1 MKLIRVRVVILICWL
16 AVFYSLERLLESI
29 NESRFTYT
37 IALIMVLVALLIPHV
52 TKLRIWL
59 LLAIAIPPMVIYKVL
74 SGSLATRF
82 SIPIVFM
89 EICFISLATLLA
101 LWINSAIEEFENS
114 IEKITMGSHVNSSEA
129 EAEGQA
135 LLYREVRRA
144 RNHQRPLTLMKV
156 EIDENSIEIVLDRMV
171 QEAQQIMKKQYA
183 LSNVSKT
190 LCDKLEDSDIIVQKK
205 DYFLIILPETK
216 PENIP
221 GLIDRLQKQ
230 VSEKVGVNLKIG
242 TASLPRD
249 GLTLEGL
256 LNKASLDL
264 QAGLSKE
271 QLIDVEQLF
280 VKRNSFKIK

>member
-1 MKLIRVRVVILICWL
+1 MKLIRIRVVLLVCWL
-16 AVFYSLERLLESI
+16 AVFYSLERLLESL

-37 IALIMVLVALLIPHV
+37 IALIMVMIALIVPRISKIPKWLI
-52 TKLRIWL
+52 
-59 LLAIAIPPMVIYKVL
+59 IAAPIPPMLIYKGIMGTLVQ
-74 SGSLATRF
+74 GF
-82 SIPIVFM
+82 SVPIVFM
-89 EICFISLATLLA
+89 EVCFISLATLLA
-101 LWINSAIEEFENS
+101 VWVNKAINEFESS
-114 IEKITMGSHVNSSEA
+114 IEHITIGNHDKLPVSDS
-129 EAEGQA
+129 EGQA

-156 EIDENSIEIVLDRMV
+156 EVDEKSIDIALDRMV
-171 QEAQQIMKKQYA
+171 QEVQKVMRKQYA

-205 DYFLIILPETK
+205 DYFLIVLPETK

-221 GLIDRLQKQ
+221 GVIDRLRKQ

-256 LNKASLDL
+256 LDKASL
-264 QAGLSKE
+264 GLE
-271 QLIDVEQLF
+271 TDVEPDTLYEMDRF
-280 VKRNSFKIK
+280 FIKHNSL

>member
-1 MKLIRVRVVILICWL
+1 MKLIRIRVVLLVCWL
-16 AVFYSLERLLESI
+16 AVFYSLERLLESL

-37 IALIMVLVALLIPHV
+37 IALIMVMIALIVPRLSKIPKWLIIVAP
-52 TKLRIWL
+52 
-59 LLAIAIPPMVIYKVL
+59 IPPMLIYKGITGTLVQ
-74 SGSLATRF
+74 GF
-82 SIPIVFM
+82 SIPIIFM
-89 EICFISLATLLA
+89 EVCFISLATLLA
-101 LWINSAIEEFENS
+101 VWVNKAIHEFESS
-114 IEKITMGSHVNSSEA
+114 IEHITIGNHDKLPVSDS
-129 EAEGQA
+129 EGQA

-156 EIDENSIEIVLDRMV
+156 EVDEKSIEIALDRLV
-171 QEAQQIMKKQYA
+171 QEAQKLMKKQYA

-205 DYFLIILPETK
+205 DIFLIILPETK

-221 GLIDRLQKQ
+221 GVIDRLRKQ

-256 LNKASLDL
+256 LEKAHMDL
-264 QAGLSKE
+264 E
-271 QLIDVEQLF
+271 TDVEPDTLYEIDRLF
-280 VKRNSFKIK
+280 IKHNSL

>member
-1 MKLIRVRVVILICWL
+1 MKIIRVRVVVLICWL
-16 AVFYSLERLLESI
+16 AVFYSLERLLESV

-37 IALIMVLVALLIPHV
+37 IALIMVLVSLLIPHV
-52 TKLRIWL
+52 TKLRTL
-59 LLAIAIPPMVIYKVL
+59 LLVAIAIPPMLVYKAIT
-74 SGSLATRF
+74 GSLATNF
-82 SIPIVFM
+82 SVPIVFM
-89 EICFISLATLLA
+89 EICFISLATILA
-101 LWINSAIEEFENS
+101 LWVNSAIDEFEKS
-114 IEKITMGSHVNSSEA
+114 IEKISIGNQDKYPES

-156 EIDENSIEIVLDRMV
+156 EIDEKTIDVALDRMV

-216 PENIP
+216 PENVP
-221 GLIDRLQKQ
+221 GLIERLQKQ
-230 VSEKVGVNLKIG
+230 VSEKVGINLKIG

-256 LNKASLDL
+256 LSKAAQDL

-271 QLIDVEQLF
+271 QISDVEQLF
-280 VKRNSFKIK
+280 VNHNSLKIK

>member
-114 IEKITMGSHVNSSEA
+114 IEKITMGSHVNPSEA

>member
-1 MKLIRVRVVILICWL
+1 MKLIRIRVVLLVCWL
-16 AVFYSLERLLESI
+16 AVFYSLERLLESL

-37 IALIMVLVALLIPHV
+37 IALIMVMIALIFPRISKIPKWLI
-52 TKLRIWL
+52 
-59 LLAIAIPPMVIYKVL
+59 IAAPLPPMLIYKGIM
-74 SGSLATRF
+74 GSLVQGY
-82 SIPIVFM
+82 SVPIIFM
-89 EICFISLATLLA
+89 EVCFISLATLLA
-101 LWINSAIEEFENS
+101 VWVNKAIYEFESS
-114 IEKITMGSHVNSSEA
+114 IEHISIGNHDKLPVSDS
-129 EAEGQA
+129 EGQA

-156 EIDENSIEIVLDRMV
+156 EVDEKSIEIALDRMV
-171 QEAQQIMKKQYA
+171 QEAQKLMRKQYA

-205 DYFLIILPETK
+205 DFFLIVLPETK

-221 GLIDRLQKQ
+221 GVIDRLRKQ

-256 LNKASLDL
+256 LDKANMDLETDIELDPL
-264 QAGLSKE
+264 YE
-271 QLIDVEQLF
+271 MDRLF
-280 VKRNSFKIK
+280 VKHNSL